1 MADQN
6 TTDERN
12 EDGSLNP
19 HYVEPGSESADDTKK
34 KVVTDDDGADDE
46 GDKGDEGFD
55 DNIDA
60 NKPPEI
66 PIRNSNLQHILARKN
81 EKIKKLESRI
91 DDDGYDAPSDDGD
104 DSNLTPE
111 ADKAIETKLQ
121 NALKPLLGKMA
132 SDADEAEFQALIK
145 DEPEAA
151 KYANHIKAYM
161 AHEAYKGVPPV
172 FIYRSL
178 AFDSAKA
185 MGAKKRAVADKEA
198 NLNKGGGR
206 GVVEKGSID
215 GLPTAQDI
223 ANMSEKDF
231 EEMEN
236 RVRNGQYS

>member
-6 TTDERN
+6 TTNEYN

-19 HYVEPGSESADDTKK
+19 HYVEPGSESADDTKN
-34 KVVTDDDGADDE
+34 KVVTDDDGADDA

-66 PIRNSNLQHILARKN
+66 PIRTSNLQHILARKN
-81 EKIKKLESRI
+81 DKIKKLESKL
-91 DDDGYDAPSDDGD
+91 DDDGYDSPSDDEET
-104 DSNLTPE
+104 SLTPE

-121 NALKPLLGKMA
+121 NALKPLLGKIA

-178 AFDSAKA
+178 AFTAAKA
-185 MGAKKRAVADKEA
+185 MGAKKKAVADKEA
-198 NLNKGGGR
+198 SLNKGGGR
-206 GVVEKGSID
+206 TVVDKGSID
-215 GLPTAQDI
+215 GLPSPQDI
-223 ANMSEKDF
+223 ANMSEKEF
-231 EEMEN
+231 EDMADK
-236 RVRNGQYS
+236 VRTGQY